1 MLEFDEI
8 KRFSSVYAG
17 AIALAVFVIRKLAG
31 YVEYLFFPVVRANS
45 AFREDILSF
54 VRMGIAPTKEEL
66 QILKRGVSDRYAIS
80 PCQMAAV
87 YSILMDIYTE
97 TLCSKDYSTV
107 EKRRIRAYLINYG
120 KEYRDKVMPYKT
132 DRKEFVRDLVFT
144 MIVMSLTSSA
154 NLLYKGVAVNES
166 SVLLLVGIGF
176 CGASIFNILLNCIF
190 VRYAD
195 SQQRRKA
202 LKAIL
207 AIRCLSHQRV

>member
-31 YVEYLFFPVVRANS
+31 YVEYLFFPVVRANR
-45 AFREDILSF
+45 AFREGILSF
-54 VRMGIAPTKEEL
+54 VRMGIAPTKEEI
-66 QILKRGVSDRYAIS
+66 QILKRRVGERYAVS
-80 PCQMAAV
+80 PCQMAAA
-87 YSILMDIYTE
+87 YSVLMDIYTE

>member
-1 MLEFDEI
+1 
-8 KRFSSVYAG
+8 
-17 AIALAVFVIRKLAG
+17 
-31 YVEYLFFPVVRANS
+31 
-45 AFREDILSF
+45 
-54 VRMGIAPTKEEL
+54 MGIAPTKEEL
-66 QILKRGVSDRYAIS
+66 QILKRRVSERYAVS
-80 PCQMAAV
+80 PCQMAAA
-87 YSILMDIYTE
+87 YSVLMDIYTE
-97 TLCSKDYSTV
+97 TLCSKDYSTA

>member
-17 AIALAVFVIRKLAG
+17 AIALAVFVIRKMAG
-31 YVEYLFFPVVRANS
+31 YVEYLFFPVVRANR
-45 AFREDILSF
+45 AFREGILSF

-66 QILKRGVSDRYAIS
+66 QILKRGVSERYAIS
-80 PCQMAAV
+80 PCQMATV
-87 YSILMDIYTE
+87 YSVLMDIYTE

-166 SVLLLVGIGF
+166 DVFLLVGIGF

>member
-8 KRFSSVYAG
+8 KRLSSVYAG
-17 AIALAVFVIRKLAG
+17 AIALAVFVVRKLAG
-31 YVEYLFFPVVRANS
+31 YAEYLFFPVVRANS
-45 AFREDILSF
+45 AFREGILSF

-66 QILKRGVSDRYAIS
+66 QILKRGVSERYAVS
-80 PCQMAAV
+80 PCQMAAA
-87 YSILMDIYTE
+87 YSVLMDIYTE
-97 TLCSKDYSTV
+97 MLCSKDYSTV

>member
-17 AIALAVFVIRKLAG
+17 AIALVVFVIRKLAG

-45 AFREDILSF
+45 AFREGILSF

-66 QILKRGVSDRYAIS
+66 QILKRGVSERYAIS
-80 PCQMAAV
+80 PCQMATV
-87 YSILMDIYTE
+87 YSVLMDIYTE

-144 MIVMSLTSSA
+144 MIVMSWTSSA
-154 NLLYKGVAVNES
+154 NLLYKGVAVNEND
-166 SVLLLVGIGF
+166 VFLLVGIVF
-176 CGASIFNILLNCIF
+176 CGVSIFNMLLNCIF

-195 SQQRRKA
+195 SQQRRRA

>member
-1 MLEFDEI
+1 
-8 KRFSSVYAG
+8 
-17 AIALAVFVIRKLAG
+17 
-31 YVEYLFFPVVRANS
+31 
-45 AFREDILSF
+45 
-54 VRMGIAPTKEEL
+54 
-66 QILKRGVSDRYAIS
+66 
-80 PCQMAAV
+80 MAAV

-97 TLCSKDYSTV
+97 TLCSKDYSTA

>member
-8 KRFSSVYAG
+8 KRFSSMYAG

-31 YVEYLFFPVVRANS
+31 YVEYLFFPVVRANR
-45 AFREDILSF
+45 AFREGILSF
-54 VRMGIAPTKEEL
+54 VRMGIAPTKEEI
-66 QILKRGVSDRYAIS
+66 QILKRRVSERYAVS

-97 TLCSKDYSTV
+97 MLCSKDYSTA

>member
-31 YVEYLFFPVVRANS
+31 YVEYLFFPVVRANR
-45 AFREDILSF
+45 AFREGILSF

-66 QILKRGVSDRYAIS
+66 QILKRGVSERYAIS
-80 PCQMAAV
+80 PCQMAAA
-87 YSILMDIYTE
+87 YSVLMDIYTE
-97 TLCSKDYSTV
+97 MLCSKDYSTA

-132 DRKEFVRDLVFT
+132 DRKEFVRDLIFT

-154 NLLYKGVAVNES
+154 NLLYKGVAVNEND
-166 SVLLLVGIGF
+166 VFLLVGIGF

-195 SQQRRKA
+195 SQQRSKA

>member
-31 YVEYLFFPVVRANS
+31 YVEYLFFPVVRANR
-45 AFREDILSF
+45 AFREGILSF

-66 QILKRGVSDRYAIS
+66 QILKRGVSERYAIS
-80 PCQMAAV
+80 PCQMAQAYTV
-87 YSILMDIYTE
+87 LMDIYTE

-154 NLLYKGVAVNES
+154 NLLYKGVAVNEND
-166 SVLLLVGIGF
+166 VFLLVGIGF
-176 CGASIFNILLNCIF
+176 CGASIFNMLLNCIS
-190 VRYAD
+190 VRYAN

-202 LKAIL
+202 LKAML

>member
-17 AIALAVFVIRKLAG
+17 AIALAVFVVRKLAG
-31 YVEYLFFPVVRANS
+31 YAEYLFFPVVRANS
-45 AFREDILSF
+45 AFREGILSF

-66 QILKRGVSDRYAIS
+66 QILKRGVSERYAVS
-80 PCQMAAV
+80 PCQMAAA
-87 YSILMDIYTE
+87 YSVLMDIYTE
-97 TLCSKDYSTV
+97 MLCSKDYSTA

-132 DRKEFVRDLVFT
+132 DRKEFVRDLIFT

-154 NLLYKGVAVNES
+154 NLLYKGVAVNEND
-166 SVLLLVGIGF
+166 VFLLVGIGF

-195 SQQRRKA
+195 SQQRSKA

>member
-1 MLEFDEI
+1 M
-8 KRFSSVYAG
+8 
-17 AIALAVFVIRKLAG
+17 
-31 YVEYLFFPVVRANS
+31 RANR
-45 AFREDILSF
+45 AFREGILSF

-66 QILKRGVSDRYAIS
+66 QILKRGVSERYAIS

-97 TLCSKDYSTV
+97 MLCSKDYSTA
-107 EKRRIRAYLINYG
+107 EKLRIRAYLINYG